1 MTRFIREE
9 ELTIEKG
16 QLVRIVTG
24 RVGSFAMEVAKIY
37 EDGRVYLR
45 NIECRTISG
54 WVMDVPGRTYHEM
67 FYGTPYTAKLEPWY
81 KYNGMCE
88 GLSYHI
94 VQDED
99 ERVIY
104 ELYPG
109 FKWVINKADKRFN
122 TNDLFKLLP
131 LWKKYPSQVEALVA
145 GGFYALALNSKTY
158 TAKDKKQILG
168 WLREHQE
175 EGRLAT
181 LNDIR
186 VMVRENID
194 HAELNMWKIDNNACR
209 WTGYLTY
216 KEWKWLDNRSRSMYR
231 DYKEMAKEVGHDL
244 KDPYWHFPKDLKK
257 AHDKVMREVENI
269 RAMKKAEE
277 LKKKQTDY
285 IATIKR
291 FLGKTYKGRGVEVF
305 VPDNVQ
311 QIEKQAKA
319 LHQCLIANNYIDKVI
334 KKEIVLVFVMENGE
348 SLATAELICKGR
360 KFELGQFYGDEA
372 KENCNAPRKAQTAL
386 KKWAELHKI
395 RMVA

>member
-1 MTRFIREE
+1 MTRFESEE
-9 ELTIEKG
+9 ALTIEDG
-16 QLVRIVTG
+16 QLVRVVTG
-24 RVGSFAMEVAKIY
+24 KVGKFAMDVAKIY
-37 EDGRVYLR
+37 EDGRVYVR
-45 NIECRTISG
+45 NIDCVPIAG
-54 WVMDVPGRTYHEM
+54 WVMAVPGRKYHERY
-67 FYGTPYTAKLEPWY
+67 YGTQYTATLDPWTQIGG
-81 KYNGMCE
+81 KCE
-88 GLSYHI
+88 GISYHL
-94 VQDED
+94 VEKAD
-99 ERVIY
+99 ERVICK
-104 ELYPG
+104 LYPD
-109 FKWVINKADKRFN
+109 FKWVLKKADKRIN

-145 GGFYALALNSKTY
+145 GGFYALAINSKTY

-168 WLREHQE
+168 WLREHPE
-175 EGRLAT
+175 EGKEVN

-186 VMVRENID
+186 VMLRENIGIP
-194 HAELNMWKIDNNACR
+194 ELNMWKLDNRDR
-209 WTGYLTY
+209 WSGYLTY

-231 DYKEMAKEVGHDL
+231 DYKEMAKEAGHDL

-257 AHDKVMREVENI
+257 AHDKVMREVDNI
-269 RAMKKAEE
+269 RAMKKVEE

-334 KKEIVLVFVMENGE
+334 KKEIVLVFVVEKGE

-360 KFELGQFYGDEA
+360 KFMLGQFYGDEA

>member
-1 MTRFIREE
+1 MTRFEREE
-9 ELTIEKG
+9 ALTIEDG
-16 QLVRIVTG
+16 QLVRVVTG
-24 RVGSFAMEVAKIY
+24 KVGKFAMDVAKIY
-37 EDGRVYLR
+37 EDGRVYVR
-45 NIECRTISG
+45 NIDCVPIAG
-54 WVMDVPGRTYHEM
+54 WVMAVPGRKYHERY
-67 FYGTPYTAKLEPWY
+67 YGTQYTATLDPWTRIGG
-81 KYNGMCE
+81 KCE
-88 GLSYHI
+88 GISYHL
-94 VQDED
+94 VEKAD
-99 ERVIY
+99 ERVICK
-104 ELYPG
+104 LYPD
-109 FKWVINKADKRFN
+109 FKWVLKKTDKRLN
-122 TNDLFKLLP
+122 TNHLFKLLTM
-131 LWKKYPSQVEALVA
+131 WKKFPSQVEALVA
-145 GGFYALALNSKTY
+145 GGFYSLAYNSNTY

-168 WLREHQE
+168 WLREHPE
-175 EGRLAT
+175 EGKEVN

-186 VMVRENID
+186 VMLRENIGIP
-194 HAELNMWKIDNNACR
+194 ELNMWKLDNRDR
-209 WTGYLTY
+209 WMGYLTY

-231 DYKEMAKEVGHDL
+231 DYKEMAKEAGHDL

-257 AHDKVMREVENI
+257 AHDKVMCEVENI